1 MNNLLMLVQNEVVL
15 TYKIYCCFS
24 ANSSGNYVLIK
35 SKGLDRI
42 IKSKGLDRPLDSA
55 SHFLRTRSNH
65 PYYSRAYNIQ
75 NMKALVS

>member
-1 MNNLLMLVQNEVVL
+1 MNNLLMLVQKEVVF
-15 TYKIYCCFS
+15 YKICCCIS

-42 IKSKGLDRPLDSA
+42 IKSKGVDRPLDSA